1 MISENETGRDLLR
14 HALATIA
21 YRGGKT
27 LRDAG
32 RDFAGFRIS
41 ERSRSP
47 VELLAHLGDLMEW
60 ALSISRGKEEWTKV
74 EPKTWDEEV
83 ERFFASLQA
92 FDAYLAS
99 TEPVSCSPL
108 QLFQGPVADAL
119 THVGQLAMLRS
130 LAGKPIRGE
139 NYFIADI
146 TAGRVGA
153 EQAAPRFEF

>member
-1 MISENETGRDLLR
+1 MTSENEPGRELLR

-32 RDFAGFRIS
+32 PDFAGFRIS

-47 VELLAHLGDLMEW
+47 VEILAHIGDLMEW
-60 ALSISRGKEEWTKV
+60 ASSIARGKEEWTKL
-74 EPKTWDEEV
+74 EPMNWDQEV

-99 TEPVSCSPL
+99 AEPLSCAPL
-108 QLFQGPVADAL
+108 QLFQAPVADAL

-130 LAGKPIRGE
+130 LAGNPIRGE
-139 NYFIADI
+139 NYFVADI
-146 TAGRVGA
+146 AAGRVGA